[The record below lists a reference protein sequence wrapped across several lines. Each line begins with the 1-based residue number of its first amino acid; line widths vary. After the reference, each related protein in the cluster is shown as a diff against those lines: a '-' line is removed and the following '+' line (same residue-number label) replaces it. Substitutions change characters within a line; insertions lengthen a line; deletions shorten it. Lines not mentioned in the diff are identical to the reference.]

1 MTSAAGALQ
10 AEGLTTRRLD
20 PADADTVLALHR
32 RALQAIA
39 DPQWVRPENPEFFHE
54 VLGPGGSGIGAF
66 DSEGS
71 LVAYALIQTELEADD
86 LANLIWTDGRTEGVA
101 KLCGSAVAPEWRGR
115 NLQQALSVER
125 LHLASSLGL
134 DRLFATAA
142 PGNAASWISLINA
155 GLQIARLGLRYGG
168 RLRYTL
174 VRDEIHPLEQAVPA
188 LRDLQ
193 DLEGQKELLAEG
205 WRGVRL
211 VEADQGMRRLEF
223 RPCP

>member
-1 MTSAAGALQ
+1 MTAAASALQ
-10 AEGLTTRRLD
+10 AEGLTMRRLD
-20 PADADTVLALHR
+20 AADAGAVLALHR
-32 RALQAIA
+32 RALLAIA
-39 DPQWVRPENPEFFHE
+39 DPQWVRPEEPHFFTE

-71 LVAYALIQTELEADD
+71 LVAYALIQTRLEADD
-86 LANLIWTDGRTEGVA
+86 LANLVWTDGCTSGVA

-115 NLQQALSVER
+115 NLQQSLSLER
-125 LHLASSLGL
+125 LELADSLGL

-142 PGNAASWISLINA
+142 PGNAASWISLVNA
-155 GLQIARLGLRYGG
+155 GLQIAKLGPRYGG

-174 VRDEIHPLEQAVPA
+174 VRDEIQPLEDASA

-193 DLEGQKELLAEG
+193 DLEGQKELLNEG

-211 VEADQGMRRLEF
+211 VELAGGVRQLEF
-223 RPCP
+223 QPCR

>member
-1 MTSAAGALQ
+1 MTSAVSALQ
-10 AEGLTTRRLD
+10 AEGLTTRRLE
-20 PADADTVLALHR
+20 AGDAAIVLALHR

-39 DPQWVRPENPEFFHE
+39 DPQWVRPEEPGFFSQ
-54 VLGPGGSGIGAF
+54 VLGPEGSGIGAF
-66 DSEGS
+66 DSEGN

-86 LANLIWTDGRTEGVA
+86 LANLVWDDGRTEGVA

-125 LHLASSLGL
+125 LQLADSLGL

-142 PGNAASWISLINA
+142 PGNAASWISLIHA
-155 GLQIARLGLRYGG
+155 GLQIARLGHRYGG

-174 VRDEIHPLEQAVPA
+174 VRDEIHPLDETIPE

-193 DLEGQKELLAEG
+193 DLEGQRELLADG
-205 WRGVRL
+205 WRGVLL
-211 VEADQGMRRLEF
+211 VDSDAGGRRLEF